1 MSNKFDF
8 GKVRE
13 RAVAKANQE
22 LEQGLEQMVEQGGGA
37 TQNRPTTGPSLN
49 GGESMPAE
57 AALATARPNGTLSTE
72 RTPAEGTVGTPA
84 PAGNAA
90 ATATAAATAPAEPT
104 KGVQTYIPMSQY
116 RRLND
121 IKLTRRENIAD
132 LAAQAI
138 NLWLDVQEGKLV
150 VTKVE

>member
-1 MSNKFDF
+1 MGNKFNFAD
-8 GKVRE
+8 VRKK
-13 RAVAKANQE
+13 AVAKAEKE
-22 LEQGLEQMVEQGGGA
+22 LEQGLEQMAEQGGGVA
-37 TQNRPTTGPSLN
+37 PNRPTPSPSLN
-49 GGESMPAE
+49 GGESMPVA
-57 AALATARPNGTLSTE
+57 
-72 RTPAEGTVGTPA
+72 PAEHGT
-84 PAGNAA
+84 AGDAA
-90 ATATAAATAPAEPT
+90 ATAAPAPAEPT

-150 VTKVE
+150 VKSPEL

>member
-1 MSNKFDF
+1 MGNKFNFAD
-8 GKVRE
+8 VRKK
-13 RAVAKANQE
+13 AVAKAEKE
-22 LEQGLEQMVEQGGGA
+22 LEQGLEQMAEQ
-37 TQNRPTTGPSLN
+37 RPTPNPSLN
-49 GGESMPAE
+49 GGESMP
-57 AALATARPNGTLSTE
+57 TA
-72 RTPAEGTVGTPA
+72 PAEHGT
-84 PAGNAA
+84 AGETA
-90 ATATAAATAPAEPT
+90 ATPAEPT

-150 VTKVE
+150 VKSPEL

>member
-13 RAVAKANQE
+13 KAVAKANQE
-22 LEQGLEQMVEQGGGA
+22 LEQGLEQMVEQG
-37 TQNRPTTGPSLN
+37 RPTPGPSLN
-49 GGESMPAE
+49 GGESMPVE
-57 AALATARPNGTLSTE
+57 AALA
-72 RTPAEGTVGTPA
+72 RTPAEGTAGTPA

-90 ATATAAATAPAEPT
+90 ATPAPAEPT

-138 NLWLDVQEGKLV
+138 NLWLDVQEGKKIV
-150 VTKVE
+150 VNGNA

>member
-1 MSNKFDF
+1 MGNKFNFAD
-8 GKVRE
+8 VRKK
-13 RAVAKANQE
+13 AVAKAEKE
-22 LEQGLEQMVEQGGGA
+22 LEQGLEQMAEQGGGA
-37 TQNRPTTGPSLN
+37 
-49 GGESMPAE
+49 PAE
-57 AALATARPNGTLSTE
+57 VRTVAAGSPAVPTSGDAEATP
-72 RTPAEGTVGTPA
+72 TP
-84 PAGNAA
+84 
-90 ATATAAATAPAEPT
+90 APAEPT

-150 VTKVE
+150 VKSPEL